1 MKQYVSMKRSG
12 VPWADTIPETW
23 GVQRGKNILKLLSR
37 PIQDDDEIVTCFR
50 DGEVTLRKNRRED
63 GFTVALQ
70 ENGYQG
76 IEPGDLVVHGMDG
89 FAGAIGI
96 SNSRGKATPV
106 LNVMDSTQNKK
117 YLMYYLRA
125 LAYKDVFMSLS
136 TGIRVRSCD
145 LRWNKIAVL
154 PFLIPPLMEQ
164 NIIAA
169 YLDDQIGKIDSTIEI
184 VKNSIEEYKLWK
196 ASIIF
201 EAVTK
206 GLNSSAKMRNSG
218 VEWIGNMPADWPVKV
233 LFQLVTQVKH
243 KNAEMIEKNL
253 LSLSYGKI
261 KRKNIDTTDGLL
273 PVSFDGYN
281 IIEANDIVLRL
292 TDLQNDHTSLRIGRA
307 TERGII
313 TSAYVTIR
321 PMEGVNSEYLY
332 YLLHAFD
339 LKKGL
344 YGMGS
349 GVRQGLN
356 YDEVKMVKLP
366 YAPEETQKEIVGFLN
381 EKCLKIDTIIL
392 EKQLLIDDLDAY
404 KRSLVFETVT
414 GKRKVV

>member
-23 GVQRGKNILKLLSR
+23 SVQRGKNILKLLSR

-233 LFQLVTQVKH
+233 LFQLVTQVKR

-292 TDLQNDHTSLRIGRA
+292 TDLQNDHTSLRIGRS

>member
-1 MKQYVSMKRSG
+1 MEHYVMKKSG
-12 VPWADTIPETW
+12 VPWVNMIPETW
-23 GVQRGKNILKLLSR
+23 SVRRGKTILKLLDR
-37 PIQDDDEIVTCFR
+37 PIRDDDEIITCFR

-63 GFTVALQ
+63 GFTIALQ
-70 ENGYQG
+70 ETGYQG

-89 FAGAIGI
+89 FAGSIGI
-96 SNSRGKATPV
+96 SDSRGKATPV
-106 LNVMDSTQNKK
+106 LNVMDSTQNKR

-145 LRWNKIAVL
+145 LRWNKLAVL
-154 PFLIPPLMEQ
+154 PFLIPPIEEQ
-164 NIIAA
+164 NAIVSF
-169 YLDDQIGKIDSTIEI
+169 LDDQISQIDSIIEE
-184 VKNSIEEYKLWK
+184 VKASIEEYKQWK
-196 ASIIF
+196 ASTIF

-206 GLNSSAKMRNSG
+206 GLNPNSEMRDSG
-218 VEWIGNMPADWPVKV
+218 IEWIGMMPENWPIRA
-233 LFQLVTQVKH
+233 LFQLVTQVKN
-243 KNAEMIEKNL
+243 KNSDLSEKNL

-273 PVSFDGYN
+273 PSSFDGYN

-292 TDLQNDHTSLRIGRA
+292 TDLQNDHTSLRVGRS
-307 TERGII
+307 TEKGII

-321 PMEGVNSEYLY
+321 PMKEVDSEYLY
-332 YLLHAFD
+332 YVLHAFD
-339 LKKGL
+339 LKKGF

-366 YAPEETQKEIVGFLN
+366 FAPKEAQRQIVDFLD
-381 EKCLKIDTIIL
+381 EQCARIDAVIS
-392 EKQLLIDDLDAY
+392 EKQALITDLDSY
-404 KRSLVFETVT
+404 KRSLIYEAVT

>member
-1 MKQYVSMKRSG
+1 MEHYVMKKSG
-12 VPWADTIPETW
+12 VPWVNMIPETW
-23 GVQRGKNILKLLSR
+23 SVRRGKTILKLLDR
-37 PIQDDDEIVTCFR
+37 PIRDDDEIITCFR

-63 GFTVALQ
+63 GFTIALQ
-70 ENGYQG
+70 ETGYQG

-89 FAGAIGI
+89 FAGSIGI
-96 SNSRGKATPV
+96 SDSRGKATPV
-106 LNVMDSTQNKK
+106 LNVMDSTQNKR

-145 LRWNKIAVL
+145 LRWNKLAVL
-154 PFLIPPLMEQ
+154 PFLIPPIEEQ
-164 NIIAA
+164 NAIVSF
-169 YLDDQIGKIDSTIEI
+169 LDDQISQIDSIIEE
-184 VKNSIEEYKLWK
+184 VKASIEEYKQWK
-196 ASIIF
+196 ASTIF

-206 GLNSSAKMRNSG
+206 GLNPNSEMRDSG
-218 VEWIGNMPADWPVKV
+218 IEWIGMMPENWPIRA
-233 LFQLVTQVKH
+233 LFQLVTQVKN
-243 KNAEMIEKNL
+243 KNSDLSEKNL

-273 PVSFDGYN
+273 PSSFDGYN

-292 TDLQNDHTSLRIGRA
+292 TDLQNDHTSLRVGRS
-307 TERGII
+307 TEKGII

-321 PMEGVNSEYLY
+321 PMKEVDSEYLY
-332 YLLHAFD
+332 YVLHAFD
-339 LKKGL
+339 LKKGF

-366 YAPEETQKEIVGFLN
+366 FAPKEAQRQIVDFLDEQCARIDAVIS
-381 EKCLKIDTIIL
+381 EKKA
-392 EKQLLIDDLDAY
+392 LITDLDSY
-404 KRSLVFETVT
+404 KRSLIYEAVT